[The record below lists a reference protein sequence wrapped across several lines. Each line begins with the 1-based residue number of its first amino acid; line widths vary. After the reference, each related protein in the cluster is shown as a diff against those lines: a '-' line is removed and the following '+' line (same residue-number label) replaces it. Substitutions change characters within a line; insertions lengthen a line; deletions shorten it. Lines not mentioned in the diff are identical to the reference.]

1 MPDKKITQ
9 LPGPATA
16 AQIANTD
23 VLPLVGNTATVPA
36 NYKAQ
41 VKDFLSAAFGPVS
54 LTMTAN
60 TTAGNTG
67 VQMTAFS
74 NVAAGAVATRAIKIT
89 INGDTLWLLGR
100 DTL

>member
-23 VLPLVGNTATVPA
+23 VLPLVGNTATTPA

-60 TTAGNTG
+60 LTAGNTG
-67 VQMTAFS
+67 VQLTSFSHANTA
-74 NVAAGAVATRAIKIT
+74 AVATRAVKMV
-89 INGDTLWLLGR
+89 INGDTIWLLGR
-100 DTL
+100 DSL